1 VFDDL
6 LGRLFGS
13 KPQRQKRTP
22 KQSEDKEMPR
32 TSLSKTLALYVSKE
46 EIQVILYA
54 MNLQISGNKD
64 ELSIESIV
72 KCTKTTLI

>member
-1 VFDDL
+1 
-6 LGRLFGS
+6 
-13 KPQRQKRTP
+13 
-22 KQSEDKEMPR
+22 MPR